1 MSDMAAQ
8 AKEIEVVYT
17 LELRSET
24 LVVNVSSKP

>member
-1 MSDMAAQ
+1 MAAQ